1 MKKIIANVLYL
12 FASAVALI
20 GIIVLIP
27 GAICVGLAIGASTL
41 GDRLTSGVWTVR
53 KHTRQSTTP
62 RQSFNVCVRVSVLL
76 NTTRARSPRA
86 ESLHVM

>member
-41 GDRLTSGVWTVR
+41 GDRLTSGVWND
-53 KHTRQSTTP
+53 
-62 RQSFNVCVRVSVLL
+62 F
-76 NTTRARSPRA
+76 
-86 ESLHVM
+86 